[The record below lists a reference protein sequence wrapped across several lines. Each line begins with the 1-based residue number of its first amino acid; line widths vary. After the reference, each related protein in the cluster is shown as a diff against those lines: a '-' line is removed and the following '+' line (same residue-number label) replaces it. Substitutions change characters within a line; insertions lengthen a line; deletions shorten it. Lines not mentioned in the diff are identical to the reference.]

1 VNTGVLPGRIGRSDL
16 EHDLRRV
23 RLSASAIMIGG
34 KAGDMVPADIRATA
48 RMPA

>member
-1 VNTGVLPGRIGRSDL
+1 VTTGVLPGRIGRSDL

-23 RLSASAIMIGG
+23 HPSAPAIMIGAR
-34 KAGDMVPADIRATA
+34 AGDMVPADIRATA